1 MQDNSAFVIGSIIGN
16 RPLTTARQFAELTNC
31 HNELRTWLFCSWPAI
46 AARANSRT
54 YARNACTTKPL
65 PRYPPERGGD
75 GRKERERERMFQRR
89 WRWIDGSDPSPIEKR
104 NGRNQECFA
113 WFREY
118 RSGTGSTKIMVM
130 VTVLVIEW
138 NNCFHLFESRMERV
152 VGGGLVDWP
161 VKGTL
166 VQF

>member
-1 MQDNSAFVIGSIIGN
+1 MRCQMLSTVYGVGRVFACHGRKLQLTNEWMQDNSAFVIGSIIGN

-75 GRKERERERMFQRR
+75 GRKEREGERGCFKGGG
-89 WRWIDGSDPSPIEKR
+89 DGSMDQIHPLLKNEMAAIR
-104 NGRNQECFA
+104 NVSRGFASIGRAQDRRRL
-113 WFREY
+113 WWWLLY
-118 RSGTGSTKIMVM
+118 
-130 VTVLVIEW
+130 
-138 NNCFHLFESRMERV
+138 
-152 VGGGLVDWP
+152 
-161 VKGTL
+161 
-166 VQF
+166 